1 MEYRRYISIL
11 CMIII
16 AGAAAASSVGV
27 FYGEGPFEHP
37 GQSRGVYS
45 YQSIRGEEI
54 SIYGKGLYR
63 HMSEEVAVQGI
74 AQDYITLFVGVPF
87 LIVSL
92 IWARRGSLRGRYLLA
107 GTLTY
112 FFVGYLFYLIMAMY
126 NPLFLL
132 YTLLMG
138 CTFFAL
144 MLTLLSIGTPPN
156 LKQLKRIDS
165 SFPRKYLGI
174 FLIFNAAAIS
184 VLWLG
189 VVVPPLLDGSIYP
202 LQLEHYTTLIV
213 QGMDLG
219 LLLPLAV
226 VSAVLLLRRRP
237 SGYLAAPVYVIF
249 LTFQMLA
256 LTAKLIFM
264 GLMGYAII
272 PPIFIIPTFLILAG
286 IGAARSLLQIRP

>member
-1 MEYRRYISIL
+1 
-11 CMIII
+11 MIII
-16 AGAAAASSVGV
+16 AGAAAASSVGA

-37 GQSRGVYS
+37 GESRGVYS
-45 YQSIRGEEI
+45 YQSIRGEEV

-92 IWARRGSLRGRYLLA
+92 IWARSGSLRGRYLLA
-107 GTLTY
+107 GTLAY

-138 CTFFAL
+138 STFFAL
-144 MLTLLSIGTPPN
+144 MLTLLSIGTPSN
-156 LKQLKRIDS
+156 QQRIGS
-165 SFPRKYLGI
+165 RFPRKYLGI
-174 FLIFNAAAIS
+174 FLIFNAAAIA

-189 VVVPPLLDGSIYP
+189 VVVPPLLDGSLYP

-226 VSAVLLLRRRP
+226 VSSALLLRRRP

-264 GLMGYAII
+264 GLMGYVII
-272 PPIFIIPTFLILAG
+272 PPIFIIPTFLVLAG
-286 IGAARSLLQIRP
+286 IGAVRSLLQIRP